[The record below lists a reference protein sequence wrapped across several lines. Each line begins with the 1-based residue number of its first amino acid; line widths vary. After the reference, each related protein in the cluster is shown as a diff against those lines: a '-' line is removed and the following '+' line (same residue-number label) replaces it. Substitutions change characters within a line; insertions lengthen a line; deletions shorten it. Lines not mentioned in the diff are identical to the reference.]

1 MHFTPVIRLEY
12 QVACLKGQ
20 LTEILIVITN
30 YGGSGETDKIV
41 IEAMPYDGRDYSV
54 ALVLPPLGV
63 VVLKLH
69 KSRRL
74 FLLTKQWF
82 SSNETIVVS

>member
-1 MHFTPVIRLEY
+1 
-12 QVACLKGQ
+12 
-20 LTEILIVITN
+20 
-30 YGGSGETDKIV
+30 
-41 IEAMPYDGRDYSV
+41 MPYDGRDYSV

-82 SSNETIVVS
+82 SSNENHCCIMILRNFATTFR